1 MRHSRNKTSYQ
12 SKFRRLWLA
21 LERLEQR
28 ELMAADFA
36 DSFSSKLGE
45 HSSIDKLIDSIEE
58 QLVVA
63 TPTHSYIADDGPV
76 SLVIHPAKIALQ
88 LKDGVESTAIEAMG
102 LEFERGIGSEFGVY
116 VAASGAVDNDA
127 LMASGLVQAS
137 TAVFFA
143 QATQSEA
150 VLLDELIVALKP
162 GVTAEAY
169 FKNNPDFVSYEPL
182 RGTADQFVAKVK
194 AGIGAASLE
203 VANKIDDDSRIQ
215 FVSPNFYQNWQKY
228 YTPNDPRIANQW
240 HLNNTGQGGGLVDA
254 DADVF
259 EAWDVIQGGSS
270 SMVIGIVDDGI
281 AAHPDLKLWTNTAE
295 GDGLAGVDDDG
306 NGWVDDFNGWNFVSN
321 NNSSGTPSVDDMHG
335 TSVSGVA
342 AAIGDNSLGVAGAS
356 YKSSVLSAKIF
367 QGASVASDA
376 NIAGALYYAAGRTAN
391 GLGTWKASD
400 IVNNSWGGGANSTAI
415 NAALTWGTTN
425 GRLGKGTP
433 ILFATGNDFG
443 AVSQPALQSLNIP
456 GVFAVGAT
464 NNKGTR
470 SDYSNFGAAV
480 DLVAPSNDTRVG
492 YLAIDTTDRVGADGY
507 ATGDYTGTGSATGF
521 GGTSSATPLATG
533 ITALVMAQ
541 AEAVGIVLTPAQLRS
556 YIRTNT
562 DLIAG
567 AYDTTTGKNLEYG
580 FGRINAF
587 SAVSNL
593 GKPEISVVTSTTEL
607 QSGGSVTVG
616 SAYVDEFVDTTIRI
630 RNQGS
635 QPLVLSSVNMGSGPF
650 TLLTALG
657 ATTLGIGEATTFTV
671 RFAPTAG
678 GVANQT
684 ISIGSN
690 DNSESSFSLVLS
702 GTGIQ
707 PTFSGAVFEDWDGDN
722 TKDAIDTSLVGN
734 VIYIDANNNGSLD
747 TTPNTFTNTTSVAI
761 LDTSVVTSTLNVAG
775 LASPIFDV
783 NVKVN
788 LNHTFLSDL
797 RVTLISPSGAQ
808 VILANQIGGSGDNF
822 VNTVFD
828 DEASVAIASGT
839 APFTGSFRPSQPLSG
854 FDNLT
859 GNGTWTLQ
867 IEDLAGGDTGTLL
880 NWELTISTSEQFG
893 TVRANGQFG
902 IVGAP
907 VGTHVVRSQS
917 PAGWSTGPTYTM
929 TVASPTDSFRN
940 LDFGIAKN
948 NRFYAQV
955 FDDIDADGIWDATE
969 VSATGRS
976 LVDDANNNGI
986 LDNTTITFANSTPV
1000 PIVDLATRTSV
1011 ISASGL
1017 AGVITDVN
1025 VRVNLTHTFDGDLD
1039 VFLIAPDGTRVEL
1052 FTDVG
1057 GSGDNFVNTILD
1069 SQAATAI
1076 TAGTAPFTGTFRPEG
1091 NLNTLNG
1098 KAGNGNWTLEVTDD
1112 AGGDVGTIND
1122 WSVTITT
1129 GEVAT
1134 AVPSTGLLPL
1144 DLTAGSHNVLLVSQ
1158 AGWRYTLPTTGV
1170 HVVTA
1175 AGAPLQDKRFG
1186 TRLNNV
1192 APTVNVNNSTVSVSE
1207 GATVVN
1213 SGTWSDPNPTDPIS
1227 FSASIGTVT
1236 FSSGTWSWSLPTTD
1250 DTAST
1255 LVTITANDGEGGIT
1269 NATFTYAVTNANP
1282 LITVNNAS
1290 VSTAVPGV
1298 VTNSGTWSD
1307 VPADTVTLTA
1317 SLGTV
1322 VKNANGTWDWSI
1334 NTTAPVSNQSVT
1346 ITANDEDGGSA
1357 FVTFAYSAT
1366 TTITNTKAYYK
1377 GSFYSAGGA
1386 NVGAALDTSKSLLQA
1401 GSNPVAASFANVTNY
1416 SRGING
1422 VVLDILGL
1430 SATTLTAS
1438 DFTFK
1443 MSPQGAFNE
1452 AANPPSSWSNAPTP
1466 TSITVSSGTPAA
1478 GTSRVRIEWPDNLI
1492 QDRWLQI
1499 RVLANTSTGLQ
1510 SPATYYLGNLRGDID
1525 GVLTGGLL
1533 VLQNAD
1539 LTAALPVGGLG
1550 SVSNIRDVDKNGFI
1564 LNSDFVIIRNGINAG
1579 LTLRVITIPAAGSPA
1594 EAFSPGDN
1602 KLGGNKLGGDQ
1613 KGGGITTFNSPSIGS
1628 GTMAT
1633 VARDSSTSSPVL
1645 GSTITVGLL
1654 NTTSSA
1660 GNTLDLITSSVETKP
1675 VSTEQ
1680 PVTSSLNKKAKA
1692 LDQFFEQL
1700 GNQL

>member
-1 MRHSRNKTSYQ
+1 MRHSRNKTVYQ

-45 HSSIDKLIDSIEE
+45 TSSIDKLINSIEE
-58 QLVVA
+58 QLIVS
-63 TPTHSYIADDGPV
+63 TPTHSYSADDGPV
-76 SLVIHPAKIALQ
+76 SLVIHPSKIALQ
-88 LKDGVESTAIEAMG
+88 LKDGVDSAAIEAMG
-102 LEFERGIGSEFGVY
+102 LEFERGIGSEYGVY
-116 VAASGAVDNDA
+116 VATSGSVDNDA

-137 TAVFFA
+137 TSVFFA

-162 GVTAEAY
+162 GVTAEAF
-169 FKNNPDFVSYEPL
+169 FKNNPDFVSYQPL
-182 RGTADQFVAKVK
+182 QGTADQFVAKVK
-194 AGIGAASLE
+194 AGNGPAALE
-203 VANKIDDDSRIQ
+203 VANRVDDDARIQ

-228 YTPNDPRIANQW
+228 YTPNDTRIANQW

-259 EAWDVIQGGSS
+259 EAWDVMQGGSS
-270 SMVIGIVDDGI
+270 SLVVGVVDDGV
-281 AAHPDLKLWTNTAE
+281 AAHPDLKLWINTAE
-295 GDGLAGVDDDG
+295 GDGLAGIDDDG

-321 NNSSGTPSVDDMHG
+321 NNSSGTPSTSDMHG

-342 AAIGDNSLGVAGAS
+342 AAVGDNSLGVAGAS

-367 QGASVASDA
+367 EGASVASDA

-391 GLGTWKASD
+391 GLGTWKSSD

-480 DLVAPSNDTRVG
+480 DLVAPSDDTRSG
-492 YLAIDTTDRVGADGY
+492 YLLIDTTDRVGADGY
-507 ATGDYTGTGSATGF
+507 AAGDYTGTGATGF

-533 ITALVMAQ
+533 ITALAMAQ
-541 AEAVGIVLTPAQLRS
+541 ADVLGIVLTPAQLRS
-556 YIRTNT
+556 YIRANT

-567 AYDTTTGKNLEYG
+567 TYDTTTGKNLEYG
-580 FGRINAF
+580 YGRINAF

-593 GKPEISVVTSTTEL
+593 GKPEISVVTSTSEV
-607 QSGGSVTVG
+607 QSGGSLSVG

-630 RNQGS
+630 RNQGTL
-635 QPLVLSSVNMGSGPF
+635 PLVLSSVNIGSGPF
-650 TLLTALG
+650 TLLTGLG
-657 ATTLGIGEATTFTV
+657 ATTLGIGESTTFTV
-671 RFAPTAG
+671 RFTPTAG

-690 DNSESSFSLVLS
+690 DTSESSFSLVLS

-707 PTFSGAVFEDWDGDN
+707 PTFSGSVFEDWDGDN
-722 TKDAIDTSLVGN
+722 IKDLIDTAQVGN
-734 VIYIDANNNGSLD
+734 LIYVDANNNGSLD
-747 TTPNTFTNTTSVAI
+747 TTPSTFANTTSTPLVDAG
-761 LDTSVVTSTLNVAG
+761 TVTSTINVTG
-775 LASPIFDV
+775 LTTSIFDV

-788 LNHTFLSDL
+788 LNHTWLSDL

-808 VILANQIGGSGDNF
+808 VILANQIGGSSDNF

-828 DEASVAIASGT
+828 DEASVAIASGV
-839 APFTGSFRPSQPLSG
+839 APFTGSFRPSQTLTA
-854 FDNLT
+854 FDNLV

-867 IEDLAGGDTGTLL
+867 IEDLAADDTGSLL
-880 NWELTISTSEQFG
+880 NWELTISTSEQFA
-893 TVRANGQFG
+893 TVRPNGQYG

-907 VGTHVVRSQS
+907 VGTHVVRSLS
-917 PAGWSTGPTYTM
+917 PVGWSAGPTYTM

-955 FDDIDADGIWDATE
+955 FDDIDADGIWDPTE
-969 VSATGRS
+969 VAATGRS
-976 LVDDANNNGI
+976 LLDDTNNNGVV
-986 LDNTTITFANSTPV
+986 DNNAPVTLTNSTAV
-1000 PIVDLATRTSV
+1000 TIADQATRTS
-1011 ISASGL
+1011 IIAASGL
-1017 AGVITDVN
+1017 TGTITDVN
-1025 VRVNLTHTFDGDLD
+1025 VRVNMTHTFDGDLD
-1039 VFLIAPDGTRVEL
+1039 VFLVAPDGTRVEL

-1057 GSGDNFVNTILD
+1057 GAGDNFVNTVLD
-1069 SQAATAI
+1069 TQAATAI
-1076 TAGTAPFTGTFRPEG
+1076 TAGAAPFTGTFRPEG

-1098 KAGNGNWTLEVTDD
+1098 KVPNGNWTLEVTDD
-1112 AGGDVGTIND
+1112 AAGDTGTINN
-1122 WSVTITT
+1122 WSVIITT

-1144 DLTAGSHNVLLVSQ
+1144 DLTAGSHNVLLMSQ
-1158 AGWRYTLPTTGV
+1158 SGWRYTLPTTGV

-1192 APTVNVNNSTVSVSE
+1192 APTVNVNNATVSVSE
-1207 GATVVN
+1207 GVTVVN
-1213 SGTWSDPNPTDPIS
+1213 GGTWSDPNPTDPIS

-1236 FSSGTWSWSLPTTD
+1236 FNSGTWSWSLPTTD
-1250 DTAST
+1250 NTAST

-1269 NATFTYAVTNANP
+1269 NATFTYTVTNANP
-1282 LITVNNAS
+1282 LITVDNAS

-1307 VPADTVTLTA
+1307 VAADTVTLSA
-1317 SLGTV
+1317 SAGTV

-1346 ITANDEDGGSA
+1346 ITATDEDGGSA

-1377 GSFYSAGGA
+1377 GSSYSAGGA
-1386 NVGAALDTSKSLLQA
+1386 NVAAALDTSKSLLQA
-1401 GSNPVAASFANVTNY
+1401 GANPVAASFANVTNY

-1430 SATTLTAS
+1430 SAATLTAS

-1452 AANPPSSWSNAPTP
+1452 SANPPSSWSNAPTP
-1466 TSITVSSGTPAA
+1466 TSITVTSGIPAA
-1478 GTSRVRIEWPDNLI
+1478 GTSRVRIEWPDNQI

-1499 RVLANTSTGLQ
+1499 RVLPNANTGLQ

-1539 LTAALPVGGLG
+1539 LTAALPVGGIG

-1579 LTLRVITIPAAGSPA
+1579 LTLRVITIPAAGSPS
-1594 EAFSPGDN
+1594 EAFGPGGD

-1613 KGGGITTFNSPSIGS
+1613 KGGGITTFNSSSIVTG
-1628 GTMAT
+1628 T
-1633 VARDSSTSSPVL
+1633 VARDSSTTSPVL
-1645 GSTITVGLL
+1645 GSTITVGVL

-1660 GNTLDLITSSVETKP
+1660 GKTLETINSSVENKP

-1700 GNQL
+1700 GSQL